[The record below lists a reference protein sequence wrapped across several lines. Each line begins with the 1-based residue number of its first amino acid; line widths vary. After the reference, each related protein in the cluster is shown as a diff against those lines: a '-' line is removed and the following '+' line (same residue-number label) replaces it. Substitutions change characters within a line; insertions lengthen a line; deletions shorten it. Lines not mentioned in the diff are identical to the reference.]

1 MGETGRWQKAAARRR
16 GRTFPLSMKFH
27 PEASREGENKWG
39 LMMVFAGAFCLAL
52 VAFLSGIWMGKT
64 IDDLPY
70 RGENLL
76 QPKKERPKE
85 ERRDSSAA
93 GELKREEDRTHGEE
107 KNLGPAEKRI
117 ALSSSGAESA
127 PSKIRFTLQIGAFN
141 NSEEAQKMVSQ
152 LQSKG
157 YIAYEITGKGAAKGM
172 LYRVRVGRF
181 PTLQDARE
189 FALLFEKKEKMK
201 GVITTEAV
209 P

>member
-16 GRTFPLSMKFH
+16 GRTFPLSIKFH
-27 PEASREGENKWG
+27 PEASRDGENKWG

-64 IDDLPY
+64 INDLPY
-70 RGENLL
+70 RGETLL

-85 ERRDSSAA
+85 ERRNSSAA

-107 KNLGPAEKRI
+107 KKMASAGKSTP
-117 ALSSSGAESA
+117 LSSSGGESA
-127 PSKIRFTLQIGAFN
+127 PAKTRFTLQIGAFN
-141 NSEEAQKMVSQ
+141 NAEESQKMVSQ

-157 YIAYEITGKGAAKGM
+157 YVAYEITGKGAARGM
-172 LYRVRVGRF
+172 LYRVRVGHF
-181 PTLQDARE
+181 PTLQDARQ
-189 FALLFEKKEKMK
+189 FALQFEKKEKIK